1 MDRGYKGGEIDTQLK
16 RVKGLQRDTLLNRE
30 SKPKDGTRI
39 PLVLTFH
46 PALNEVHEILRKCEN
61 ILLVDREH
69 RRIFSGKL
77 FVSFRRPKNFKDT
90 LVRAKLQPENEELV
104 EKGTHKCNGRRCQ
117 ICPMMQEGS
126 MFYIM
131 RMILGFLET
140 FRGRMTATRRQGRRH
155 GVDWGGHVH
164 PTLLRSVFIP
174 KQKRHSN
181 R

>member
-1 MDRGYKGGEIDTQLK
+1 MDRGYKDGEIDTQLE

-30 SKPKDGTRI
+30 SKSKDGTRI

-69 RRIFSGKL
+69 RRVFFGKL
-77 FVSFRRPKNFKDT
+77 FVSFRRAKNFKDT
-90 LVRAKLQPENEELV
+90 LVWAKLQPENEELV

-126 MFYIM
+126 MFYDADDS
-131 RMILGFLET
+131 RFLGT
-140 FRGRMTATRRQGRRH
+140 FWGRMTATRRM
-155 GVDWGGHVH
+155 WSTCCNAHVAIK
-164 PTLLRSVFIP
+164 SM
-174 KQKRHSN
+174 
-181 R
+181 